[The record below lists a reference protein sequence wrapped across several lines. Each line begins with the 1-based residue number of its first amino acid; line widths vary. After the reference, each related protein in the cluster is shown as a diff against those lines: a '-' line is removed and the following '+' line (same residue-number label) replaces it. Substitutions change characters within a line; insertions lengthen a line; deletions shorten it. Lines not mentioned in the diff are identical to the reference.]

1 MKKMNISETSIY
13 YEERGN
19 GQPLLLIAGL
29 ASDSQSWLPVIIG
42 LSKHFRVITFDNRGI
57 GRSPQDNTDITI
69 QNMAED
75 AATLLRHLD
84 LYSVAV
90 LGHSMGGMIAM
101 ELAIKYP
108 DLVDKL
114 ILEATSPVIS
124 SRNIDL
130 FSDWVQYLKDNM
142 DKRLWFRNLFYWIF
156 SPEFF
161 NDENALNQAVNMS
174 LVYRYPQSDES
185 FENQVKAISEY
196 NCTDKLKEIKVSTL
210 VMTGKLDLLFDSDK
224 APKLFNEITNLQCI
238 TIPKAAH
245 SIHMDNPIGF
255 INAVVNFF
263 KG

>member
-13 YEERGN
+13 FEERGE

-42 LSKHFRVITFDNRGI
+42 LSKYFRVITFDNRGV
-57 GRSPQDNTDITI
+57 GRSPEDNTDITI
-69 QNMAED
+69 QDMAED
-75 AATLLRHLD
+75 AAD
-84 LYSVAV
+84 LIKYLNLSSVDV

-108 DLVDKL
+108 DLVEKL
-114 ILEATSPVIS
+114 VLVATSPTIS
-124 SRNIDL
+124 KRNVEL
-130 FSDWVQYLKDNM
+130 FSDWVQYLEDKM

-174 LVYRYPQSDES
+174 LAYRYPQSDES
-185 FENQVKAISEY
+185 FRNQVKAISEY
-196 NCTDKLKEIKVSTL
+196 NCSDELEKIKVSVL
-210 VMTGKLDLLFDSDK
+210 IMTGSLDLLFNSDNV
-224 APKLFNEITNLQCI
+224 NEVFKKIVNMQCV

-245 SIHMDNPIGF
+245 SIHWDNPIGF
-255 INAVVNFF
+255 TDAVIDFII
-263 KG
+263 